1 MKMKDNQKDKNSGA
15 AKVTCKFYDKLDEIF
30 RKSPSVKPISIAF
43 SRNYK
48 NFPSTSNILNI
59 VSDEHSDILNIE
71 FDENLKLQPKKKLNL
86 KEIVFA
92 WLSTFREDGKRREKR
107 RSSRETTSRNIKY
120 S

>member
-1 MKMKDNQKDKNSGA
+1 MWKNIAKELKSADFYKYTWKQAEDKWKNLRKTNMKMKDNQKDKNSGA

-30 RKSPSVKPISIAF
+30 RKSPSMKPISIAF

-71 FDENLKLQPKKKLNL
+71 FDENLKLQPKKN
-86 KEIVFA
+86 
-92 WLSTFREDGKRREKR
+92 
-107 RSSRETTSRNIKY
+107 
-120 S
+120 